1 MKHLTKILPALGDAG
16 IGLIV
21 SAIMLEWFQAPHTIW
36 FIIWTVVWAYLPDLD
51 GAFHFIKTG
60 KAVAD
65 LENGR
70 DHREGLHYPLMWSIF
85 FVILFY
91 LFGVNVWLISAL
103 VAIMLHFLHDMIGI
117 GWGIQLFAPI
127 DWGSYKFF
135 SKKWVSADVSLT
147 PVVTRYSKE
156 ELRKALIKYGE
167 ADWIERYFCKWTHVS
182 VVDYLLFMI
191 GVISIY
197 LAWFI

>member
-21 SAIMLEWFQAPHTIW
+21 SAAMISWFSAPAT
-36 FIIWTVVWAYLPDLD
+36 FLFVVWIIVFAYLPDLD

-70 DHREGLHYPLMWSIF
+70 DQREGLHYPLIWSF
-85 FVILFY
+85 
-91 LFGVNVWLISAL
+91 LFGVLFYIYGFNLWLVSAYM
-103 VAIMLHFLHDMIGI
+103 AMMFHFLHDMIGI
-117 GWGIQLFAPI
+117 GWGIQVFAPI
-127 DWGSYKFF
+127 EWGSYKFF
-135 SKKWVSADVSLT
+135 SKKWVGADVSLT

-182 VVDYLLFMI
+182 VVDYLLFLI
-191 GVISIY
+191 GVVSIIY
-197 LAWFI
+197 VFLV